1 MKKTLLTLSILF
13 SSSIFALEI
22 ENKEDYLVKKGDTL
36 WDISDH
42 FLKDPW
48 EWKKLWENNPQIE
61 NPHLIYPD
69 DLIKLSFDDKGQPFI
84 KIEKQV
90 VKKAFN
96 LNKEKVAIKQSDI
109 NDSLPSV
116 NIEKIKEF
124 ESDFLVSEE
133 REENILEGNLLNQK
147 GDVLLVYLED
157 VEIGDKLTAI
167 KPEKKL
173 KDNLFLYKK
182 TGELKVIKKSG
193 DLFMVEVTKMSE
205 AINLKNIIVKEEE
218 KEISVFYPTLPTIK
232 ETKIISTMDSINAY
246 EGDVVLLESGK
257 NQGVKLGNLFH
268 ASEQGKSYKVN
279 GKKVFSGSV
288 KKATVL
294 VYRVESNYS
303 FAVIVESKELVK
315 ENQRLE
321 KPRIED

>member
-1 MKKTLLTLSILF
+1 LSILL
-13 SSSIFALEI
+13 SSSVFALEI

-69 DLIKLSFDDKGQPFI
+69 DLIKLSFNEKGQPFI
-84 KIEKQV
+84 EIEKQV

-96 LNKEKVAIKQSDI
+96 LNKEKVAIKQSDV

-124 ESDFLVSEE
+124 ENDFLVLEE
-133 REENILEGNLLNQK
+133 KEENILEGNLLNQK
-147 GDVLLVYLED
+147 GDILLVYLENAKM
-157 VEIGDKLTAI
+157 GDKLTAI
-167 KPEKKL
+167 KKEKEL

-205 AINLKNIIVKEEE
+205 AINLKNIIIKEDK
-218 KEISVFYPTLPTIK
+218 KEIAAFYPTLPVIEK
-232 ETKIISTMDSINAY
+232 TKIISTMDSINAY
-246 EGDVVLLESGK
+246 EGDVVLLNSGK
-257 NQGVKLGNLFH
+257 NQGVELGNLFH
-268 ASEQGKSYKVN
+268 ASEEGKSYKIN
-279 GKKVFSGSV
+279 GKKVFSGNV
-288 KKATVL
+288 KKATIL
-294 VYRVESNYS
+294 VYRVENNYS
-303 FAVIVESKELVK
+303 FGVIVESKELIK

>member
-1 MKKTLLTLSILF
+1 MKKTLLTLSILL
-13 SSSIFALEI
+13 SSSVFALDI

-36 WDISDH
+36 WDISDY

-69 DLIKLSFDDKGQPFI
+69 DLIKLSFNDKGQPFI
-84 KIEKQV
+84 EIEKQV

-96 LNKEKVAIKQSDI
+96 LNKEKVAIKQSDV

-124 ESDFLVSEE
+124 ENDFLVLEE
-133 REENILEGNLLNQK
+133 KEENILEGNLLNQK
-147 GDVLLVYLED
+147 GDILFVYLENTK
-157 VEIGDKLTAI
+157 VGDKLTAI
-167 KPEKKL
+167 KKEKEL

-205 AINLKNIIVKEEE
+205 AINLKN
-218 KEISVFYPTLPTIK
+218 
-232 ETKIISTMDSINAY
+232 KI
-246 EGDVVLLESGK
+246 
-257 NQGVKLGNLFH
+257 
-268 ASEQGKSYKVN
+268 
-279 GKKVFSGSV
+279 
-288 KKATVL
+288 
-294 VYRVESNYS
+294 
-303 FAVIVESKELVK
+303 
-315 ENQRLE
+315 
-321 KPRIED
+321 